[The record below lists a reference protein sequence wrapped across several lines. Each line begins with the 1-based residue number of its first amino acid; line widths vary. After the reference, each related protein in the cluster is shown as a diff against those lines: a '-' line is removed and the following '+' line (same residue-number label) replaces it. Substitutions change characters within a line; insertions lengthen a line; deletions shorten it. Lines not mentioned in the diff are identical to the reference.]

1 MWNPFRRTEP
11 EGELRPG
18 EERALLEVRAGHF
31 TPYVELTFSYL
42 VLNSPRSDILLRA
55 FKKVMDEPGVA
66 RAFQAYCRHHQQGG
80 VTGTG
85 VAGQVVG
92 EEPS

>member
-11 EGELRPG
+11 EGELRPW
-18 EERALLEVRAGHF
+18 EERVIAEVRAGRF
-31 TPYVELTFSYL
+31 TGYVELTFSYL
-42 VLNSPRSDILLRA
+42 VLDNPRSDILLRA

-80 VTGTG
+80 VIGTAA
-85 VAGQVVG
+85 AGQVLG
-92 EEPS
+92 EGPS

>member
-1 MWNPFRRTEP
+1 MWNPFRSTAP
-11 EGELRPG
+11 EGELRPW
-18 EERALLEVRAGHF
+18 EERVIAEVRADRF

-42 VLNSPRSDILLRA
+42 VLDSPRSDILLRA
-55 FKKVMDEPGVA
+55 FKKAMDEPEVA

-80 VTGTG
+80 VIGTG

-92 EEPS
+92 EKPS